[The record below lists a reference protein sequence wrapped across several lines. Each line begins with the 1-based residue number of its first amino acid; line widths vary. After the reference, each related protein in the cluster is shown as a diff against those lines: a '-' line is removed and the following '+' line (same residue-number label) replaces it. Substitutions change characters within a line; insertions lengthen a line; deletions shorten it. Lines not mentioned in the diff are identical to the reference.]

1 MSKDDPVAMLARIQ
15 RDHRQHVSAGF
26 PAPGVCV
33 SRCAD
38 SQPRWP
44 CGAYRA
50 AAAAAAA
57 LAHHAEAVIEDMPDP
72 FRYCKTCSG
81 HPAWPC
87 PEVRAI
93 TAALAGKE
101 AGDAST

>member
-1 MSKDDPVAMLARIQ
+1 MSKDDPVAMLAEIQ
-15 RDHRQHVSAGF
+15 HHHRQHVSQNF
-26 PAPGVCV
+26 PAPGICV

-38 SQPRWP
+38 RWP
-44 CGAYRA
+44 CQAYRSA
-50 AAAAAAA
+50 AAAKAA
-57 LAHHAEAVIEDMPDP
+57 LAHHAEAAIEDMPDP

-81 HPAWPC
+81 RPAWPC

-101 AGDAST
+101 AD